1 MIAMMDVEN
10 SCHSSSSH
18 ESGEKVSITLDHHHH
33 RPLSTPLPLPPSLR
47 KYTRLSTQTY
57 VSQKMKFTFL
67 LMGTRQ
73 KRLAGR
79 VVIFETFALA
89 GWGWGRGVFYII

>member
-1 MIAMMDVEN
+1 MIAMMDDEN

-18 ESGEKVSITLDHHHH
+18 ENGEKVSIPFDHHHHH
-33 RPLSTPLPLPPSLR
+33 RPLSNPLPLPPFVE
-47 KYTRLSTQTY
+47 KYTRLSTQTC
-57 VSQKMKFTFL
+57 VAQKMKFTFL
-67 LMGTRQ
+67 LMSTRQ

-89 GWGWGRGVFYII
+89 GWGLG